1 MFLKYHSA
9 SSAAESYKD
18 TIDYLFGLQRFGIKF
33 GLDNMTR
40 MLQAFG
46 NPHQKLKAVHI
57 GGSNGK
63 GSVAAFVAKIFQK
76 AGYRVGLYTSPHLSD
91 FSERIRI
98 NGQPV
103 TSDEVVQLTR
113 FIRAKQYEVAEK
125 DGNIDTPT
133 SVINMTFFEFTTL
146 LAFLYFLQEKVD
158 LAVVEVG
165 MGGRLDAT
173 NVLKPLVSVITNIAR
188 EHQQY
193 LGNTLEKISREKAG
207 IIKPNGVLI
216 TAVNQPR
223 ILTRIHS
230 RCQEMGSKMYRI
242 GKDIRIREDGLG
254 GFDYRGIFNNY
265 RGLRI
270 KVMGEYQ
277 VINAAMAVGIT
288 ELLGAQGY
296 LVDEKAVRE
305 GLREMRWPGR
315 LELINLSPK
324 VLLDGSHNL
333 AAIEKLRKELLMNFS
348 YQKLFLVIGI
358 MEDKSIRPILKRLV
372 PLAHRTIFTR
382 PQMDRA
388 ASPFSLFKY
397 ARYLTDRVEIV
408 EDVKQAVR
416 KAMVRAGNDDLLCVT
431 GSLFTVGEARELF
444 SPGVEI

>member
-1 MFLKYHSA
+1 
-9 SSAAESYKD
+9 
-18 TIDYLFGLQRFGIKF
+18 
-33 GLDNMTR
+33 
-40 MLQAFG
+40 
-46 NPHQKLKAVHI
+46 
-57 GGSNGK
+57 
-63 GSVAAFVAKIFQK
+63 
-76 AGYRVGLYTSPHLSD
+76 
-91 FSERIRI
+91 
-98 NGQPV
+98 
-103 TSDEVVQLTR
+103 LTR

-230 RCQEMGSKMYRI
+230 RCREMGSKMYRI

-277 VINAAMAVGIT
+277 VINAALAVGIT

-348 YQKLFLVIGI
+348 YRKLFLVMGI

-388 ASPFSLFKY
+388 APPISLFKY

-416 KAMVRAGNDDLLCVT
+416 KAMVRAGNDDLICVT